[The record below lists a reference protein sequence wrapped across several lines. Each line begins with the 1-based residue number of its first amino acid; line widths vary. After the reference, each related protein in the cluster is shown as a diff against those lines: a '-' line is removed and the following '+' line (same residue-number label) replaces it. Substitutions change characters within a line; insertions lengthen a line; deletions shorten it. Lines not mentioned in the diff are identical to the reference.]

1 MLFNVLRSTG
11 LGSNNLKSGEPRAR
25 YRQTEAEH
33 LEALDPKNTEEWR
46 MAQLAPNPLVKA
58 QLEAMAVN
66 RAKMREQELPEYW
79 DDELP
84 RRQVSQSSS
93 WVGDVQYDPYTQNM
107 TVMLGKKSKS
117 YPGVTPT
124 RVAEILASSSIG
136 KEIEKMN
143 K

>member
-1 MLFNVLRSTG
+1 MRFTVLKMAG
-11 LGSNNLKSGEPRAR
+11 LGTNNLKSGEPRAR
-25 YRQTEAEH
+25 YRQTEQEH
-33 LEALDPKNTEEWR
+33 IEALDPKTTQEWK
-46 MAQLAPNPLVKA
+46 MAQLQPNPLIKA

-84 RRQVSQSSS
+84 RRPVSQSSS

-107 TVMLGKKSKS
+107 TVQLGKKSKS
-117 YPGVTPT
+117 YSGVTPT
-124 RVAEILASSSIG
+124 RVAQILSARSIG
-136 KEIEKMN
+136 EEINKM

>member
-1 MLFNVLRSTG
+1 MQFNISKGCG
-11 LGSNNLKSGEPRAR
+11 LGSNILKSGEHRAR
-25 YRQTEAEH
+25 YRQTDEEH
-33 LEALDPKNTEEWR
+33 RVALDPKNTEEWR

-107 TVMLGKKSKS
+107 TVILGKKSKS

-136 KEIEKMN
+136 KEIHKMN